1 MKLIFNHLLLRLFDL
16 ATERLV
22 FLAQQ
27 KDNIRQWTKAGVDD
41 KGKHIRRAEVVIEN
55 LLRNKDLIQGV
66 LSAVEESKPTPLSA
80 EQDSMVADIRRVFRW
95 GLSEYKSVLEYA
107 GEVGFNT
114 EIVEGLKKDQ
124 RLASKQ
130 KQEPIQDEGEGEEEP

>member
-22 FLAQQ
+22 LLTQQ
-27 KDNIRQWTKAGVDD
+27 KDNIGQWVKAGADD
-41 KGKHIRRAEVVIEN
+41 KGKHVRRAELVIEN
-55 LLRNKDLIQGV
+55 LLRNKDYIQGV
-66 LSAVEESKPTPLSA
+66 LTAVEESKPTPLSA
-80 EQDSMVADIRRVFRW
+80 EQDSMVASIRKVFRW

-124 RLASKQ
+124 RIVAK
-130 KQEPIQDEGEGEEEP
+130 KQEPTQDEGGGEEEP